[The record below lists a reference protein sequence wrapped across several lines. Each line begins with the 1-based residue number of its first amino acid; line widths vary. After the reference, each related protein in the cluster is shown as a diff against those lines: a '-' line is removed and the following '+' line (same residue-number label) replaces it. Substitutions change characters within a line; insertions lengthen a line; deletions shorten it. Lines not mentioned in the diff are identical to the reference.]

1 MFIIKNIF
9 LKLNISNSRV
19 FFLLIYDFS
28 NIFKNVFVCDY
39 KLSDSFI
46 EIHSRAYTRGGGA
59 KGALTQNFHTFP
71 NLKLKS
77 EEHKK
82 LVFCL
87 FSALKKLYTWTR
99 PTMTEVRIK
108 NLFRINIHLNRM
120 GAFKENEEKQLF
132 LNAMPQWLDFLVS

>member
-1 MFIIKNIF
+1 MFIIQNVF

-46 EIHSRAYTRGGGA
+46 EIHSRVNTGGQRGQCPP
-59 KGALTQNFHTFP
+59 LTQSFHTFP

-82 LVFCL
+82 ISLL
-87 FSALKKLYTWTR
+87 FIQWTKKIVYVDQTHHDR
-99 PTMTEVRIK
+99 SP
-108 NLFRINIHLNRM
+108 
-120 GAFKENEEKQLF
+120 NEK
-132 LNAMPQWLDFLVS
+132 SI